1 MKKAFSAITKLPA
14 LSQGCVTKGFSA
26 VAKLKGWCKAV
37 KKASSVVEKLSVLS
51 QSCEEGLQCCHKG
64 RSHDKAFSAVAELPV
79 LSPSCEEE
87 SSRLP

>member
-26 VAKLKGWCKAV
+26 VAKFKGWCKAV

-51 QSCEEGLQCCHKG
+51 QSSKCG
-64 RSHDKAFSAVAELPV
+64 RKAVKKAFAAVAKLPV
-79 LSPSCEEE
+79 LP
-87 SSRLP
+87 